1 MREEKARTDLWSP
14 DQPAQPLVTT
24 DEVVAAILRKERLLS
39 EIAEG
44 QGAHGA
50 GAPLWAA
57 GFIAQTNNSLAQ
69 TNNSLA
75 GFIAQTNNSLAQTN
89 NSLAQTNNSLNLL
102 ANIVVQADVRATQNH
117 TLLVNQFADMQAKL
131 SAMSAN
137 TVSRR
142 VNQSAMASGM
152 ADAPFAVISKETAG
166 VGDALIAQIL
176 APGEVAPVPLA
187 AIPAVGS
194 RPQLIAHGGCFPDNL
209 QAFHSLT
216 DLQILCMIQYYNC
229 DFGIVAGEALAQRKI
244 KVQHFL

>member
-69 TNNSLA
+69 TNN
-75 GFIAQTNNSLAQTN
+75 I
-89 NSLAQTNNSLNLL
+89 LAQTNNSLNLL

-137 TVSRR
+137 TVPRR